1 MPDFGEIAFLG
12 YRAMQRI
19 TNFLKTS
26 ALGGLFVLLPLLL
39 FYLLVSEALQA
50 IVALATPIADLFPQ
64 GWIDKV
70 EAPVVVALI
79 LMLVASFVFGVLLQS
94 ATLTRLGR
102 RIESSVIGKL
112 PMYSAIRRL
121 TRGLAGADNTDRFR
135 PALLMSAGNLREIVY
150 VIEDH
155 GNGQMTILVPWAPTP
170 FAGSVKIV
178 DSNQIEM
185 LDAELSD
192 VTRVLSLWG
201 AGMSELIG
209 NDDTPLRL
217 DNENGND
224 RR

>member
-1 MPDFGEIAFLG
+1 
-12 YRAMQRI
+12 MQRI

-39 FYLLVSEALQA
+39 FYLLLSEALQA

-64 GWIDKV
+64 GWFDKV
-70 EAPVVVALI
+70 EAPVAVAVILI
-79 LMLVASFVFGVLLQS
+79 LVASFVFGVMLRS

-102 RIESSVIGKL
+102 RIENSVLGKL

-121 TRGLAGADNTDRFR
+121 TRGLAGADSTDRFR
-135 PALLMSAGNLREIVY
+135 PALLISTGSQREIVY

-155 GNGQMTILVPWAPTP
+155 GDGQMTILVPWAPTP

-192 VTRVLSLWG
+192 VTRVLSHWG
-201 AGMSELIG
+201 VGMSELIG
-209 NDDTPLRL
+209 NGDTPHRL
-217 DNENGND
+217 DHENGSD
-224 RR
+224 RP